1 MNSFDHRDA
10 TALRLPDF
18 IHVGP
23 PRTGTTWL
31 HQVLTGHVGLPAD
44 KETLF
49 FEVNYNRGIK
59 WYADL
64 FRDFPLSMRLG
75 ELGPTYFSNTVARDR
90 IREHRPDC
98 KIICTFREPA
108 ARLYSMYRLL
118 RAQGRPVEDSFDAY
132 WRVLVAC
139 GLDFCGYATHL
150 RRWQEAFGEDR
161 VLILLYED
169 LSADPQGYLDRV
181 CDFIGIP
188 LVALASSTVGKSKV
202 YSAGEVATKSSST
215 VKRTADAIYWLRRH
229 GAARWMRLGSNTRV
243 SRLIRRVFVEEFE
256 LLSPASAEEVR
267 HMMLP
272 ETEALEQMT
281 GRDLSSWKPAAR
293 QAPHERESLSQTVRS
308 I

>member
-1 MNSFDHRDA
+1 MNSFDQSDR

-31 HQVLTGHVGLPAD
+31 HQVLIGHVGLPAD

-64 FRDFPLSMRLG
+64 FRDFPPPLRLG
-75 ELGPTYFSNTVARDR
+75 ELGPTYFSNTIARDR
-90 IREHRPDC
+90 IREHIPSC

-118 RAQGRPVEDSFDAY
+118 RAQGRPVEDEFDAY

-139 GLDFCGYATHL
+139 GLDFCAYATHL
-150 RRWQEAFGEDR
+150 RRWQETFGEDR
-161 VLILLYED
+161 VLILFYED
-169 LSADPQGYLDRV
+169 LSTDPQGYLDRV

-188 LVALASSTVGKSKV
+188 LVALTDSALGRSKV
-202 YSAGEVATKSSST
+202 YSAGQVANRSNSI
-215 VKRTADAIYWLRRH
+215 VKRTADAVYWLRRH
-229 GAARWMRLGSNTRV
+229 GAAPLMRLGNNTRA
-243 SRLIRRVFVEEFE
+243 SRMIRRVFVEEFE
-256 LLSPASAEEVR
+256 TLSPASAEEVR

-281 GRDLSSWKPAAR
+281 GRDLSSWKPGTRGVAR
-293 QAPHERESLSQTVRS
+293 EDLSHSV
-308 I
+308 